1 MVRAGKAI
9 GFVQT
14 KGDDIEQARL
24 ISILQSKPPS
34 ESIMQKLAE
43 MQNPDGGFAYWLDDK
58 SASTIS
64 DTVWVLGWFDD
75 LKIHDGIIVDAAI
88 RFLFNHQKED
98 GGWDE
103 VANIADLNLPPYLF
117 PGKIETR
124 VWLTAYCAHC
134 LMLFGYAESSQCRG
148 CPAEFL
154 LKHRE
159 PSGRLVGYLRATWD
173 ALPIFAHY
181 PQAYSEHFTQAMEVV
196 CNEFEPQKW
205 VGSYLTW
212 LIRCFRDAGLQASH
226 PLVDSSIKALIKKQR
241 PDGSWDSEDGEQYAV
256 SATIDALR
264 VLKDYKII

>member
-1 MVRAGKAI
+1 MVRVGKAI

-14 KGDDIEQARL
+14 RGDDIEQTRL
-24 ISILQSKPPS
+24 ISILQGKPPS

-58 SASTIS
+58 NVSTIS
-64 DTVWVLGWFDD
+64 DTVWVLSWFDD
-75 LKIHDGIIVDAAI
+75 LEIHDGNIADAAI
-88 RFLFNHQKED
+88 RFLFSHQKED

-103 VANIADLNLPPYLF
+103 VINIANLNPPPFLV

-124 VWLTAYCAHC
+124 VWLTAYCAHV
-134 LMLFGYAESSQCRG
+134 LMLFGYAKSSQCRG
-148 CPAEFL
+148 CPVEFL

-159 PSGRLVGYLRATWD
+159 PSGRLLGYQRATWD

-181 PQAYSEHFTQAMEVV
+181 PKAYSEHFTQAMEVV
-196 CNEFEPQKW
+196 CNEFEQQKW
-205 VGSYLTW
+205 ASSYLTW
-212 LIRCFRDAGLQASH
+212 LIRCFRDADLQVSH

-241 PDGSWDSEDGEQYAV
+241 PDGSWDSEDGEEYAV
-256 SATIDALR
+256 SATIDAIR